1 MVASFLQNLTLGFC
15 WWDIPSLILLIAAVA
30 FVVIRKK
37 SLKKE
42 LKELKGGKAV

>member
-1 MVASFLQNLTLGFC
+1 MAASFLEHLTVGFC
-15 WWDIPSLILLIAAVA
+15 WWDIPGTILLVAAVA

-42 LKELKGGKAV
+42 LEELEGR

>member
-1 MVASFLQNLTLGFC
+1 MAASFLEHLTVGFC
-15 WWDIPSLILLIAAVA
+15 WWDIPGLILLIAAIA

-42 LKELKGGKAV
+42 LKELEGK

>member
-1 MVASFLQNLTLGFC
+1 MAASILQNLTLGFC
-15 WWDIPSLILLIAAVA
+15 WWDIPGLILLIAAIA

-42 LKELKGGKAV
+42 LNELKGGKAV